1 MRLVF
6 LNHRLDRIDA
16 CGNPRPGS
24 LGERDDSA
32 VVLDEPQLGV
42 AQKN

>member
-6 LNHRLDRIDA
+6 LNHRLDVLDVR
-16 CGNPRPGS
+16 GNPCLGS
-24 LGERDDSA
+24 LGEGDDSA

-42 AQKN
+42 AQKT